1 MFGACST
8 QHIATLTA
16 PLKSIQAPEKNVAV
30 KDAGK
35 KTIIVILQLQA
46 CTFWWSPHSLF
57 VWFLSVKLI
66 NQVSEW
72 ITRPGKLTPQFA
84 NWKMAHRNS

>member
-16 PLKSIQAPEKNVAV
+16 PLKNIQAPEKNVAV

-35 KTIIVILQLQA
+35 KKDNCDSSISGVHILVVTSFVI
-46 CTFWWSPHSLF
+46 CVVSLRKIDQ
-57 VWFLSVKLI
+57 SS
-66 NQVSEW
+66 Q
-72 ITRPGKLTPQFA
+72 
-84 NWKMAHRNS
+84 